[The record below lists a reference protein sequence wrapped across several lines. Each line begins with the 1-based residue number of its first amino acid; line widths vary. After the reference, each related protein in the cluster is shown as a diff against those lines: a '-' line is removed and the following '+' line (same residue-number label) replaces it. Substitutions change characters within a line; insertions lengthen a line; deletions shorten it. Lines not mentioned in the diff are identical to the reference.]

1 MEDWWQS
8 CFFLFW
14 RPLTRAPLCSRC
26 SCTVRAYRAVARQG
40 IRGISYLVLFLV
52 EAGRGVLTH
61 AWGLAASP
69 PPPPAPHPWST
80 WFPSSPHLTSLK
92 YKKYVI
98 YKIMWTT
105 NNRTVGQRHGGDPPP
120 PAQHVF
126 ILLLWSLSFNRHA
139 PSLPR
144 LSWYSSC
151 KLYTHCTPDGDETI
165 GYKFVEIALFQKLV
179 QISTFM

>member
-8 CFFLFW
+8 CFLFR

-26 SCTVRAYRAVARQG
+26 SCTVGAYRAVARQG

-52 EAGRGVLTH
+52 EAGGGVLTH

-92 YKKYVI
+92 HNKYVF
-98 YKIMWTT
+98 YKISEQPIIGLLARDTEVT
-105 NNRTVGQRHGGDPPP
+105 LPPP
-120 PAQHVF
+120 RPTCFNPAPLVT
-126 ILLLWSLSFNRHA
+126 
-139 PSLPR
+139 SLPR

-151 KLYTHCTPDGDETI
+151 KLYVHTLHTWRWRNNR
-165 GYKFVEIALFQKLV
+165 L
-179 QISTFM
+179 